1 MTAVVTAIFAYI
13 MINRFI
19 KFLSVRGLA
28 VEDIHKPHKPL
39 IPRPGGPAIIIPIL
53 LVEFMLYYFTLDI
66 RILALSFTLIIAG
79 LIGLVDDIFR
89 LKGITKTILL
99 IFTSLPIILLSAYTP
114 YLQLP
119 FFEDPARLFII
130 YPILII
136 IAIPITANTI
146 NTIDVFNGAVSGFL
160 IIITIP
166 IILAL
171 SFKGDTAMILAALPL
186 LVSTGI
192 FYLYHKYPSKI
203 FLGDSGTL
211 ALGSMYGALAISGG
225 VEIVAV
231 VALFP
236 AILNSFFFLSSVRRI
251 VDHRAIKVRPTKM
264 LEDYKIAAVEDHRA
278 PVTLVRLILSDGPLS
293 ENQITFSIFK
303 LAIVSSLLAVITGL
317 LIR

>member
-1 MTAVVTAIFAYI
+1 
-13 MINRFI
+13 
-19 KFLSVRGLA
+19 
-28 VEDIHKPHKPL
+28 
-39 IPRPGGPAIIIPIL
+39 
-53 LVEFMLYYFTLDI
+53 
-66 RILALSFTLIIAG
+66 
-79 LIGLVDDIFR
+79 
-89 LKGITKTILL
+89 
-99 IFTSLPIILLSAYTP
+99 
-114 YLQLP
+114 
-119 FFEDPARLFII
+119 
-130 YPILII
+130 
-136 IAIPITANTI
+136 
-146 NTIDVFNGAVSGFL
+146 
-160 IIITIP
+160 
-166 IILAL
+166 
-171 SFKGDTAMILAALPL
+171 MILAALPL

-251 VDHRAIKVRPTKM
+251 VDHREIKVRPTKM

-303 LAIVSSLLAVITGL
+303 LAIVSSLLAVITSL